1 MSGAKEVDA
10 RKGGGRQQETRW
22 RVRVWE
28 VVHVELLCDLIQQIV
43 HELMSVLML
52 EQPCVRSS
60 QKGTHSRLDILGR
73 LHCSSS
79 RPEYR
84 RLLTVGELTNF
95 EEKQT

>member
-1 MSGAKEVDA
+1 M
-10 RKGGGRQQETRW
+10 
-22 RVRVWE
+22 
-28 VVHVELLCDLIQQIV
+28 ELLCDLIEQVV

-79 RPEYR
+79 TPGHR
-84 RLLTVGELTNF
+84 RLLTVGELTTF
-95 EEKQT
+95 EEMET